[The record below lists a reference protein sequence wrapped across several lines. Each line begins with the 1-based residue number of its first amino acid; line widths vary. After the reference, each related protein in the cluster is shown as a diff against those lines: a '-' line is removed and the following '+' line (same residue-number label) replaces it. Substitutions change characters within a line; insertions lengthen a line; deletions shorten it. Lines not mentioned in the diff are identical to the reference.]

1 MHPILRAA
9 ALFSLLAVTGCV
21 VPGYPYNGVIPP
33 GAIPAGQPCPTVTV
47 APAPY
52 IPPQIIVAP
61 TYYNGC
67 GYGYWYGNRF
77 WPYRNNCG
85 FWNGNYYGGYRWNN
99 APYGWNGGWNGWRG
113 GNGCGGWH

>member
-1 MHPILRAA
+1 MYSLIRPAVL
-9 ALFSLLAVTGCV
+9 LSLLAITGCV
-21 VPGYPYNGVIPP
+21 VPGYPYNGTIPP
-33 GAIPAGQPCPTVTV
+33 GAIPAGQPCPQVTV
-47 APAPY
+47 PSAY

-99 APYGWNGGWNGWRG
+99 PPYGWNRGWRG
-113 GNGCGGWH
+113 GYGYGVWR